1 MLAGVASNGASR
13 GFDYRDFW
21 RRFGHSTEK
30 LNLIALAASDR
41 DNPISADW
49 LEGWL
54 RREIERRRA
63 AGEQADTT
71 ASECAPIVRP

>member
-1 MLAGVASNGASR
+1 MLARVASNGSK
-13 GFDYRDFW
+13 GFDYAAFW
-21 RRFGHSTEK
+21 RKFGRSTEK

-63 AGEQADTT
+63 AGEQPDAT
-71 ASECAPIVRP
+71 APECAPIVRP